1 MKPNEPNPDPVDC
14 SKFYLCANGKPHA
27 MSCRGGTLYS
37 AALMTCDHANNV
49 HCHNRVQV
57 SRPRPRPPR
66 PPGST
71 VTVTVTEGGAAAGDT
86 GHSWTR
92 VTDTAGGGG
101 GGAGAGLSS
110 EKVAIIVLAAL
121 LVAVCLLLSWCFRQR
136 LQQLAAPHL
145 ASLRMRSARGGGG
158 GGAKLKPG
166 TGLGLLRSY
175 SSAKV
180 PWYNP
185 AHPSN
190 AAKLGTAP
198 PVTIPKVQ
206 IRSLHLRDLPP
217 LPAPAPAPGLDPAPV
232 APPRR
237 KRSVVEIQSL
247 AGSEEVENTQS
258 VA

>member
-57 SRPRPRPPR
+57 SRPRPRPR

-166 TGLGLLRSY
+166 AGLGLLRSY